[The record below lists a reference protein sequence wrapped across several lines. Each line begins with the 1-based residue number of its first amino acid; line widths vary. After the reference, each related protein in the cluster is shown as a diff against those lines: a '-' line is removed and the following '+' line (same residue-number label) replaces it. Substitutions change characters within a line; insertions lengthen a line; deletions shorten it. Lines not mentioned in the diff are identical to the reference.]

1 MEGEYLRQIIRE
13 IKNDNE
19 RAFKK
24 LFDHYYPRFL
34 RVACYHVKHEEIA
47 EEVVMDVFLKLWKYR
62 KKLPEISHFIN
73 YVYTAVKNQSLN
85 YIKKNKVP
93 LDSLE
98 DIGPCTLVEYLEP
111 EKLFLGRELA
121 RQIEAAVSNLPP
133 RCQLIYRMVREDG
146 LKYREVADA
155 LDISLKAVEN
165 QLLIAMKRVRNVVV
179 DYDENQT
186 QNRQRGRNIL
196 SLTTLFSTLL

>member
-1 MEGEYLRQIIRE
+1 MEEEYLRQIIRE

-47 EEVVMDVFLKLWKYR
+47 EEVVMDVFIKLWKYR
-62 KKLPEISHFIN
+62 KKLPEISHFTN

-98 DIGPCTLVEYLEP
+98 EIGPCTLVEYLEP

-121 RQIEAAVSNLPP
+121 KQIEAAVSNLPP

-146 LKYREVADA
+146 MKYKEVAEA

-196 SLTTLFSTLL
+196 SLTTLFSSLL